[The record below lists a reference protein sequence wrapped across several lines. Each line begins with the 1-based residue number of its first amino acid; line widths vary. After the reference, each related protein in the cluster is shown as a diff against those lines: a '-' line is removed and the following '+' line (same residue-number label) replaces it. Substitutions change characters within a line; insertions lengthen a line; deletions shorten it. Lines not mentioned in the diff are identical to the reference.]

1 MIKTHA
7 ESRLLSRADVAE
19 MFGVSPSTVTRWADA
34 GLLPTAKTLGGHRR
48 YDAAAV
54 SELARQFQKEK
65 PTMEE
70 LVFGVPAMW
79 ADHHVL
85 AVRNA
90 LFALA
95 GVDNV
100 EASSAFKTVRVVL
113 RPRPH
118 LGPGHRQSPDGRRLC
133 PHRLRG
139 KRPLR
144 KSPCPPVRPTPP
156 GPPWPCAPFRRTR
169 RIWRC
174 RESFGSISRQVG
186 K

>member
-1 MIKTHA
+1 MFKTHLD
-7 ESRLLSRADVAE
+7 SRLLSRADVAE

-54 SELARQFQKEK
+54 SELAKQFQKEK

-100 EASSAFKTVRVVL
+100 EASSAFKTVRIFFDPSRTSAQVIVKAL
-113 RPRPH
+113 VAAGYPPS
-118 LGPGHRQSPDGRRLC
+118 GFEDNGNVQIVPVSA
-133 PHRLRG
+133 G
-139 KRPLR
+139 KSDPAWAALAMRTVQTHPADMAMSGEFR
-144 KSPCPPVRPTPP
+144 KY
-156 GPPWPCAPFRRTR
+156 
-169 RIWRC
+169 
-174 RESFGSISRQVG
+174 
-186 K
+186 